1 MSIQVGPVTIEEPVI
16 LAPMSG
22 VSDLPFRRLVKGMG
36 AGLVVSEMIASQ
48 AMIRQNSKTLKMATN
63 CAEEFPM
70 AVQLAGC
77 EPEVMAEAA
86 KLNQDRGAAIIDINM
101 GCPVKKVVNGHAGSA
116 LMREEDKAVRILE
129 AVVKAV
135 DLPVT
140 LKMRTGWDDNSRNAP
155 RLAQL
160 AENAGIKMITVHG
173 RTRCQFYNG
182 KADWDFIARIK
193 AATSLP
199 VIGNGDVLTLDDVTA
214 IMRQSGADGVMIG
227 RGTYGK
233 PWFLRQVIEF
243 LKTGQRLPDPPVSEQ
258 YAILRGH
265 YTDMLEHYG
274 RLSGMRMARKH
285 VSWYTKGLP
294 KSAEFRADIN
304 RISDPDDV
312 LSKIDDYY
320 KMFCDRDRAA

>member
-1 MSIQVGPVTIEEPVI
+1 MSIQVGPVTIDEPVI

-48 AMIRQNSKTLKMATN
+48 AMIRQNTKTLKMATN

-129 AVVKAV
+129 AVVNAV

-160 AENAGIKMITVHG
+160 AENVGIKMITVHG

-193 AATSLP
+193 EATSLP
-199 VIGNGDVLTLDDVTA
+199 VIANGDVVSLDNVTA
-214 IMRQSGADGVMIG
+214 IMRQSGADGVMVG

-243 LKTGQRLPDPPVSEQ
+243 LKTGRRLPDPPIAEQ
-258 YAILRGH
+258 HVIMRQH
-265 YTDMLEHYG
+265 YLDMLEHYG
-274 RLSGMRMARKH
+274 RQSGMRRARKH

-294 KSAEFRADIN
+294 KSAEFRAAVN
-304 RISDPDDV
+304 RIADPDEV
-312 LSKIDDYY
+312 LSAIDAFYGAV
-320 KMFCDRDRAA
+320 CDRSQAA